1 VLLLF
6 ALLLNALCAVHH
18 SRHVAVVPAESC
30 ALTRASLVSPTRL
43 PAHIDNGRTL
53 LIGIVIDT
61 HPQQRN
67 VIAFERHVMDSL
79 ADVLAGSDSKGFVI
93 SYSDRVQP
101 IADWSGA
108 DSGLREAAARI
119 ALDDGEGAHKP
130 RGAVLN
136 DGLLAGLTRLGS
148 AASGV
153 RKGLIVIG
161 EGNDGGSTA
170 QFSQLRDVAKDRQ
183 IQCFALL
190 VANHRSQVGRVR
202 QFGFDLYRLATGTKG
217 GAYDVRTDPRLLDE
231 ALKDVVR
238 RLTSAGGRPFSAERD
253 VTN

>member
-1 VLLLF
+1 
-6 ALLLNALCAVHH
+6 
-18 SRHVAVVPAESC
+18 VA
-30 ALTRASLVSPTRL
+30 PTPL
-43 PAHIDNGRTL
+43 PAHTDNGRTL

-67 VIAFERHVMDSL
+67 VIAFERHVIDSL
-79 ADVLAGSDSKGFVI
+79 AGALVGSESEGFVI
-93 SYSDRVQP
+93 SYSDHVQP
-101 IADWSGA
+101 IADWSGV

-119 ALDDGEGAHKP
+119 ALDDGDGGHKP
-130 RGAVLN
+130 RGPVLN
-136 DGLLAGLTRLGS
+136 DGLLAALTRLGS
-148 AASGV
+148 TNSGV

-170 QFSQLRDVAKDRQ
+170 QFSQLRDVAKDRH

-202 QFGFDLYRLATGTKG
+202 QFGFDLYRLASGTKG
-217 GAYDVRTDPRLLDE
+217 KAYDVRTDPRLLDE

-238 RLTSAGGRPFSAERD
+238 RLTSADNRLFGAERD